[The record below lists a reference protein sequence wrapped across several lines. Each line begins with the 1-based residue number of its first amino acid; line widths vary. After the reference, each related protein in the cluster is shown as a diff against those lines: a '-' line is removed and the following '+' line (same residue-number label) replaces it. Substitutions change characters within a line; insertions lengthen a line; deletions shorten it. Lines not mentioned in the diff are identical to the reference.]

1 MELSKAVGIFFL
13 ALLFINYLLFMEPSS
28 APNLGH
34 RVRWRRWLHRAL
46 AYPICHTIGIAL
58 ANALLDQLAS
68 IIPTQVEA
76 IERNY
81 WMILVILPL
90 PFSLALMKLGI
101 WSQRFL
107 GYEQWPKPPA
117 IPAWVPAQPRLG
129 GFEKI
134 DLQDDALVQELA
146 RSHWNVMHE
155 ALMRDAPLYDAY
167 CLQRAFLNNHLL
179 QVEPQLAE
187 SASKTYQQ
195 EMIRQALI
203 AEAHRAA
210 TQAAHGPPGN
220 PAITEKTTI
229 H

>member
-1 MELSKAVGIFFL
+1 M
-13 ALLFINYLLFMEPSS
+13 
-28 APNLGH
+28 
-34 RVRWRRWLHRAL
+34 
-46 AYPICHTIGIAL
+46 
-58 ANALLDQLAS
+58 
-68 IIPTQVEA
+68 
-76 IERNY
+76 
-81 WMILVILPL
+81 
-90 PFSLALMKLGI
+90 
-101 WSQRFL
+101 
-107 GYEQWPKPPA
+107 
-117 IPAWVPAQPRLG
+117 
-129 GFEKI
+129 
-134 DLQDDALVQELA
+134 QELA

-167 CLQRAFLNNHLL
+167 CLQRALLNNHLL

-210 TQAAHGPPGN
+210 TQAAHGPPSN